1 VSDATIFADN
11 TPGNVANNSSARRI
25 GNTLP
30 AIDGELDNEGVD
42 ELAGPGM

>member
-1 VSDATIFADN
+1 VPASETTIFAET

-30 AIDGELDNEGVD
+30 AIDSGELDS
-42 ELAGPGM
+42 